1 VIRCVIHPSAVMP
14 RPAAMPMLPAR
25 HYESDHT
32 KFIREMMDRKPQIEG
47 EQQKSRAIWW
57 DKRPADLAERR
68 QMDEGR
74 IPQAGYVYQGRP

>member
-1 VIRCVIHPSAVMP
+1 M
-14 RPAAMPMLPAR
+14 
-25 HYESDHT
+25 
-32 KFIREMMDRKPQIEG
+32 KDRKPQLEG

-74 IPQAGYVYQGRP
+74 IPQAGYVYQGQPRGST